1 MQSETLIN
9 NIYTYIYMTAL
20 AKYDFEPG
28 LAPQPAGLAPEL
40 QCLICLQGPTIND
53 EIKLINDMYFIKKP
67 CNCLCYSHH
76 KCIEKWLEIKA
87 ACPICTQPIVF
98 PETNINPPADETTI
112 LINHNI
118 PVRNYILNQPT
129 SNCFTTLAMYMC
141 MSFVIFSILLI
152 GNLINIEL

>member
-28 LAPQPAGLAPEL
+28 LAPQPAGLVPEL

-53 EIKLINDMYFIKKP
+53 EIKLINDMYFIKKS

-98 PETNINPPADETTI
+98 PDTNINPPADETTI

-118 PVRNYILNQPT
+118 PVRNYILNQPP